1 MIPELDGFSYIYFVC
16 EGANEESIVR
26 WMDEN
31 KAMFLDSNNYSL
43 EFCRCRSKKGKEKLA
58 RRIKEMDYDGEV
70 GVIYI
75 CDSPK
80 EEWKLPKKETGKEIS
95 VFRVITKQEIEILLI
110 LSDPEAYKQ
119 WKNGKKNQ
127 MKASTFARKYF
138 KRDIKNGEEFKS
150 IFSGFDEF
158 VKTCFKY
165 KKQCSGN
172 NGFPC
177 LCDLFNN
184 DYANRFTKSL

>member
-1 MIPELDGFSYIYFVC
+1 M
-16 EGANEESIVR
+16 
-26 WMDEN
+26 
-31 KAMFLDSNNYSL
+31 
-43 EFCRCRSKKGKEKLA
+43 
-58 RRIKEMDYDGEV
+58 
-70 GVIYI
+70 
-75 CDSPK
+75 
-80 EEWKLPKKETGKEIS
+80 
-95 VFRVITKQEIEILLI
+95 ITKQEIEILLI

>member
-80 EEWKLPKKETGKEIS
+80 NGNYLRRRQVKK
-95 VFRVITKQEIEILLI
+95 F
-110 LSDPEAYKQ
+110 LS
-119 WKNGKKNQ
+119 
-127 MKASTFARKYF
+127 
-138 KRDIKNGEEFKS
+138 
-150 IFSGFDEF
+150 F
-158 VKTCFKY
+158 V
-165 KKQCSGN
+165 
-172 NGFPC
+172 
-177 LCDLFNN
+177 
-184 DYANRFTKSL
+184 